1 MGFMGQGDL
10 SAYLQQDHTD
20 TGLSSVLPMPTTIAP
35 TEHQTLD
42 DSTFTQNLQALYD
55 RRLTGARQA
64 LDALE
69 YERSKL
75 FARADMIK
83 TLRK

>member
-10 SAYLQQDHTD
+10 SAYLQQDHTV

-42 DSTFTQNLQALYD
+42 DSTFTQNLQALND